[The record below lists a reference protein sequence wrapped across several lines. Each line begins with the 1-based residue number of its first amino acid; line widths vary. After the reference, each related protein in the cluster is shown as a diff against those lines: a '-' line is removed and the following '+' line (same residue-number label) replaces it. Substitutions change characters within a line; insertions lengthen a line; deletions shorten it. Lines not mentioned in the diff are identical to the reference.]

1 MAIEEM
7 KDDVQR
13 LLETAVS
20 DIERWKG
27 HAYQEDD
34 EVGLAV
40 ESIKEV
46 IERLKTEK

>member
-1 MAIEEM
+1 MAIEEI
-7 KDDVQR
+7 KWDIQR
-13 LLETAVS
+13 LLESAVS

-40 ESIKEV
+40 ETIKEV
-46 IERLKTEK
+46 IERLKTEE

>member
-1 MAIEEM
+1 MKEEI
-7 KDDVQR
+7 KWDIQR
-13 LLETAVS
+13 LLETAVD

-40 ESIKEV
+40 ETIKEV
-46 IERLKTEK
+46 IERLKTEE

>member
-46 IERLKTEK
+46 IERLNTEK

>member
-1 MAIEEM
+1 MAIEEI
-7 KDDVQR
+7 KWDIQR

-40 ESIKEV
+40 ETIKEV